1 MTDECHVDWQHLH
14 PAFKTFEMVLVEGLS
29 GIVPYLELAFWYHYA
44 GPKVGK
50 FFPQDYLDVCMT
62 LKEKRWLSSQSMQ

>member
-29 GIVPYLELAFWYHYA
+29 GIVPYLELAFWYSYA
-44 GPKVGK
+44 GPKVG
-50 FFPQDYLDVCMT
+50 
-62 LKEKRWLSSQSMQ
+62 